1 MLSFKKTTFFTLFK
15 FLKTSL
21 NGNLVF
27 LKKMHLNDP
36 KNGHVTVKNGL
47 VWFKLVKHVI
57 GDIKPGGKISLMK
70 SDENWKSLRQLRVWK
85 WGEKNLAVI

>member
-1 MLSFKKTTFFTLFK
+1 MHSFKKTTFFTMFK

-21 NGNLVF
+21 SINGNFVF
-27 LKKMHLNDP
+27 LKNMHLSDP

-57 GDIKPGGKISLMK
+57 GNIKPGGKISLMK
-70 SDENWKSLRQLRVWK
+70 SDEN
-85 WGEKNLAVI
+85 